1 MLQISANI
9 TFQICELW
17 FAPTGYAPFE
27 ISFVPLSDKAETTL
41 FQENGIWDVTDTS
54 VSTGLLECGI
64 QYLLVRIEFE
74 RRANFLL
81 VNLLLP
87 IGTMGVLNLLVFLLP
102 PDSGER
108 VGYSITLLLAICVFL
123 TIAADNLPKTSYP
136 SISIMCIK
144 LLWDMLISSLVMFF
158 TIIGLRFYHA
168 DEDSHV
174 PVCVAALTKILLCK
188 RCCNRL
194 NYKAKREIKNPSNA
208 DQNSPYPE
216 GENEDYYLTK
226 AGVEKITWKDVGK
239 ASDVFFFFFTLLA
252 FTASHIAYFVYL
264 KHN

>member
-1 MLQISANI
+1 M
-9 TFQICELW
+9 
-17 FAPTGYAPFE
+17 
-27 ISFVPLSDKAETTL
+27 
-41 FQENGIWDVTDTS
+41 TDTS
-54 VSTGLLECGI
+54 VSTGILEGGI

-102 PDSGER
+102 PESGER
-108 VGYSITLLLAICVFL
+108 VGYCITLLLAICVFL

-144 LLWDMLISSLVMFF
+144 LLWDMLISSLVMLF

-168 DEDSHV
+168 DEDSPV
-174 PVCVAALTKILLCK
+174 PECVAAVTKFFLCK
-188 RCCNRL
+188 CCCNRS
-194 NYKAKREIKNPSNA
+194 KNETKGEVKIPY
-208 DQNSPYPE
+208 DTDHNSPYHE
-216 GENEDYYLTK
+216 TNTANYYPTK
-226 AGVEKITWKDVGK
+226 ADFNKITWIDVGK
-239 ASDVFFFFFTLLA
+239 ASDLFFFFFNLLA

-264 KHN
+264 KHD